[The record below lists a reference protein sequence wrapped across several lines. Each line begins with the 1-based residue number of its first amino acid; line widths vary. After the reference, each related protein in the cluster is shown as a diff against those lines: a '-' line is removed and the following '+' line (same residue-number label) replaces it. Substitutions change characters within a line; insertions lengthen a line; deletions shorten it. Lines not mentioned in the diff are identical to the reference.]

1 VETRAYLQGAF
12 AKFYRENPELIQP
25 PPSMERREFGFQLF
39 RGRVMVRH
47 KRFKTPGELREF
59 MARVGPSDAYRSA
72 AYYERPDAEMAEKG
86 WLGAD
91 LAFDIDADHIETPCK
106 EEHDVWRCVK
116 CGRVGRG
123 PAPERCPKCG
133 CEKFKVSTWPCEV
146 CLKSAK
152 EELQYFSGH
161 RGYHLMLEEETIR
174 TLNQDERKEIAD
186 YLMAVGIDPA
196 LHGFEVGG
204 SGHIRLDAPGW
215 RGRIARGVYQVLLS
229 DEELRKAGVR
239 GGALQRG
246 REALLRGLEEG
257 VVRLPR
263 GVGRGTWSRVALQGA
278 RMQSVRLDP
287 VVTIDVHR
295 LMRLE
300 GSLHGKTG
308 LRKVEVPISRLEVFD
323 PLREAVAFRRG
334 EVAVRI
340 RRRHPPPLQGV
351 RRGGLRVEYDTVY
364 EAWLREK
371 KAEELQPIPKDFYKQ
386 LAEYIHTLREKVA
399 ELGGETVE
407 GEIAEEE
414 LKNVYEMA
422 RSLVKLRLRKI
433 LRRAMRGETINA
445 ESITPEESKFLEGA
459 KHLSEI
465 YHNILGMVSG
475 RLETGAL
482 KEAERGVEEKPK
494 KILVRFLRDTPRERQ
509 SPYRAGCSRGGE
521 GG

>member
-1 VETRAYLQGAF
+1 METRAYLQGAF

-123 PAPERCPKCG
+123 SAPERCPECG
-133 CEKFKVSTWPCEV
+133 CEKFKESTWPCEV
-146 CLKSAK
+146 CLMSAK
-152 EELQYFSGH
+152 EELQKLVDVLTDDFGFSQSEMHVYFSGH

-204 SGHIRLDAPGW
+204 IGYIRLDAPGW
-215 RGRIARGVYQVLLS
+215 RGRIARGVYQTLLS

-239 GGALQRG
+239 GDALQRG

-257 VVRLPR
+257 VLRLPR
-263 GVGRGTWSRVALQGA
+263 GVGRRTWSRVALYGA
-278 RMQSVRLDP
+278 QRQSVRLDP

-323 PLREAVAFRRG
+323 PLKEAVAFRRG

-340 RRRHPPPLQGV
+340 LEDTLEFRVGEDIYGPYTAGM
-351 RRGGLRVEYDTVY
+351 RVELPTAAAV
-364 EAWLREK
+364 LLLCK
-371 KAEELQPIPKDFYKQ
+371 GFAE
-386 LAEYIHTLREKVA
+386 VA
-399 ELGGETVE
+399 
-407 GEIAEEE
+407 
-414 LKNVYEMA
+414 
-422 RSLVKLRLRKI
+422 
-433 LRRAMRGETINA
+433 
-445 ESITPEESKFLEGA
+445 
-459 KHLSEI
+459 
-465 YHNILGMVSG
+465 
-475 RLETGAL
+475 
-482 KEAERGVEEKPK
+482 
-494 KILVRFLRDTPRERQ
+494 
-509 SPYRAGCSRGGE
+509 
-521 GG
+521 